1 MDSSSTSHIM
11 NSKNNV
17 EFSSTALD
25 KKYNETIL
33 PMSDYSTIP
42 MTAQD
47 CSTSTATTAKT
58 AQQQIPQSSELLGFN
73 NATCLQKSSFADM
86 SIPIAAS
93 SMCSQTAPVFE
104 QLSKKSTV
112 GNNQEKSID
121 PSHLSKL
128 EKSEL
133 SHIEPSQ
140 ITKCD
145 NLNTCTQNNLKSS
158 IPATFDSK
166 IDFPR
171 SIDAKK
177 QLESFNESPGL
188 FYNISPSNSFDKNS
202 FLFDKKHASNYKN
215 PVNRDIQG
223 TARTRDN
230 QALFAKV
237 VESDNRFKTPEIQS
251 NPFYQACYSNIDNSQ
266 NRSNHHMNQNK
277 HKINLKQYNA
287 NTRCNKKSSRM
298 GDYYFEKH
306 SPSATDTGVFSSLKT
321 EPFKQLDLHELIKHI
336 SFVKHEKDDT
346 VYDLSNL
353 FNQMNLQL
361 KHSAKEIKSMS
372 TCIQQLETA
381 LQATR
386 SEYKRD
392 TVSHLSSSQERL
404 LELHSMHAK
413 VESLESALHS
423 QLKTTTRLTNSAT
436 RELEFELYKKK
447 LDVKYLENA
456 AQNQREREQ
465 HFAKENYLAI
475 SRYIQRLKEIQK
487 ENERQKQVQNIKA
500 LYAMT
505 SKQTGSTQNLV
516 HQLTVRLRESQNK

>member
-1 MDSSSTSHIM
+1 M

-145 NLNTCTQNNLKSS
+145 NLNTCTQNNPKSS

-177 QLESFNESPGL
+177 QLESFNES
-188 FYNISPSNSFDKNS
+188 S
-202 FLFDKKHASNYKN
+202 
-215 PVNRDIQG
+215 VNRDIQG

-251 NPFYQACYSNIDNSQ
+251 NPFYQACYSNIDNFQ

>member
-145 NLNTCTQNNLKSS
+145 NLNTCTQNNPKSS

-177 QLESFNESPGL
+177 QLESFNES
-188 FYNISPSNSFDKNS
+188 S
-202 FLFDKKHASNYKN
+202 
-215 PVNRDIQG
+215 VNRDIQG

-251 NPFYQACYSNIDNSQ
+251 NPFYQACYSNIDNFQ

>member
-33 PMSDYSTIP
+33 PMNDYSTIP

-177 QLESFNESPGL
+177 QLESFNESP
-188 FYNISPSNSFDKNS
+188 
-202 FLFDKKHASNYKN
+202 
-215 PVNRDIQG
+215 VNRDIQD

-237 VESDNRFKTPEIQS
+237 VESANRFKTPEIQS

-423 QLKTTTRLTNSAT
+423 QLETTTRLTNSAT

>member
-1 MDSSSTSHIM
+1 
-11 NSKNNV
+11 
-17 EFSSTALD
+17 
-25 KKYNETIL
+25 
-33 PMSDYSTIP
+33 

-177 QLESFNESPGL
+177 QLESFNESP
-188 FYNISPSNSFDKNS
+188 
-202 FLFDKKHASNYKN
+202 
-215 PVNRDIQG
+215 VNRDIQD

-306 SPSATDTGVFSSLKT
+306 SPSATDTGVFSSFKT

>member
-1 MDSSSTSHIM
+1 
-11 NSKNNV
+11 
-17 EFSSTALD
+17 
-25 KKYNETIL
+25 
-33 PMSDYSTIP
+33 

-145 NLNTCTQNNLKSS
+145 NLNTCTQNNPKSS

-177 QLESFNESPGL
+177 QLESFNES
-188 FYNISPSNSFDKNS
+188 S
-202 FLFDKKHASNYKN
+202 
-215 PVNRDIQG
+215 VNRDIQG

-251 NPFYQACYSNIDNSQ
+251 NPFYQACYSNIDNFQ